1 MTRKLNVN
9 GGAIAIG
16 HPLGATGVRLA
27 VTLAREL
34 RRSGLQARHRLGL
47 HRRRAGH
54 RAAGGN
60 DGRDRGNTL
69 SMQLAGHAAIVTGGG
84 SGLGAATA
92 ERLAQAGCR
101 VAVLDRD
108 RERAR
113 EVAARIGG
121 DALVC
126 DVADE
131 AAATAA
137 VAEAA
142 RLQGAARILV
152 NCAGI
157 GTAARIVGREG
168 AMPLASFERV
178 IRVNLI
184 GTFNMLRLAAAGMST
199 LEALD
204 DGERGVIINTASI
217 AAYDG
222 QIGQSA
228 YAASKGGIVVAD
240 AAGGARAGAVRRAR
254 ADHRARPVRDPD
266 GQRAAGGGAGQPRA
280 VDPVPHAPRPSGGV
294 RRRWCSPASPT
305 RSSTARPSG
314 WTARCAWRRD
324 ERGR

>member
-1 MTRKLNVN
+1 
-9 GGAIAIG
+9 
-16 HPLGATGVRLA
+16 
-27 VTLAREL
+27 
-34 RRSGLQARHRLGL
+34 
-47 HRRRAGH
+47 
-54 RAAGGN
+54 
-60 DGRDRGNTL
+60 
-69 SMQLAGHAAIVTGGG
+69 MQLAGLAAIVTGGG

-126 DVADE
+126 DVADD

-142 RLQGAARILV
+142 RLQGTARILV

-168 AMPLASFERV
+168 AMPLAAFERV

-222 QIGQSA
+222 QIGQCA
-228 YAASKGGIVVAD
+228 YAASKGGIVSLTLP
-240 AAGGARAGAVRRAR
+240 AARELARFGVRVLTIAPGLFATPLFDQLPPEAQAALAQSVPFPTRLGHPAEFAALVLACITNPFLNGETIRLDGALRM
-254 ADHRARPVRDPD
+254 
-266 GQRAAGGGAGQPRA
+266 
-280 VDPVPHAPRPSGGV
+280 APR
-294 RRRWCSPASPT
+294 
-305 RSSTARPSG
+305 
-314 WTARCAWRRD
+314 
-324 ERGR
+324 